1 MAMEP
6 EKDGCFWAAVM
17 VTVAAMFAWA
27 LATTLHLGEE
37 WVSWAAI
44 IVSVLALGGMATRF
58 ALKNRGVV
66 WTEGMKEAQRRRSLR
81 LVFDILWWSPITLGL
96 WASTSL
102 ERAGI
107 IPQWAG
113 IVLLLLSFATALGL
127 RFLIRSS
134 RMWRDLN

>member
-1 MAMEP
+1 MEP
-6 EKDGCFWAAVM
+6 EEDGWFWAAV
-17 VTVAAMFAWA
+17 VVLVAAMCAWA
-27 LATTLHLGEE
+27 FSVVTGIGSTWLP
-37 WVSWAAI
+37 WAAVI
-44 IVSVLALGGMATRF
+44 AFLLALASVGFRAWLRNKD
-58 ALKNRGVV
+58 LV
-66 WTEGMKEAQRRRSLR
+66 WTEEMKEAQRRRSLR